1 MFVKYTF
8 VTFLNLNILCF
19 QAEKSKSEGT
29 VHFYPLCSLIPVT
42 NECMSFVLMVL
53 PGHIA
58 VLCGTDL
65 HTEGSG
71 DSFLAHHPSVH
82 FSKTQIKG
90 VIGHLSPLQYILLSS

>member
-1 MFVKYTF
+1 
-8 VTFLNLNILCF
+8 
-19 QAEKSKSEGT
+19 
-29 VHFYPLCSLIPVT
+29 
-42 NECMSFVLMVL
+42 MVL

-58 VLCGTDL
+58 VLCGTHL
-65 HTEGSG
+65 HTQGSG